1 VRDGVGVAGRP
12 HLCHANRMRRCL
24 LCLAALVLCAC
35 KPSPAPAGKGAS
47 RPGPVLAR
55 VDDTEITAADLQEV
69 LARYSHTPFVLARY
83 STPEK
88 KKELLDGLVR
98 YELMARE
105 AIRRGY
111 DRDPDVQRIAKRQMV
126 AQFEKR
132 EINDKLRAEDIP
144 SADVEKYYREHQ
156 PEFVRPE
163 EIRVSQILV
172 RDAAAA
178 RRITA
183 EAKSRRSDAK
193 SFRDLVERYS
203 EDPDSKPRAGD
214 LTFFDRKTTR
224 EPKALVEAAFAMDK
238 VNDVAGPIASD
249 KGFHI
254 LKLTDRRPEM
264 TRPLAE
270 VKGEIQRRLL
280 DQMRAQKKREL
291 VEEAR
296 KAIRVEIY
304 EQELAKIALPP
315 TADGGQP
322 LSAKTPVTIS
332 APTGASTPKP

>member
-1 VRDGVGVAGRP
+1 
-12 HLCHANRMRRCL
+12 MRRCL
-24 LCLAALVLCAC
+24 LCLAALALCAC
-35 KPSPAPAGKGAS
+35 KPSPGSGAKGAS

-69 LARYSHTPFVLARY
+69 LARYAHTPFVLARY
-83 STPEK
+83 STLEK

-98 YELMARE
+98 YELMSRE
-105 AIRRGY
+105 ALRRGY

-132 EINDKLRAEDIP
+132 EINDKFRAEDVP

-163 EIRVSQILV
+163 EVRVSQILV
-172 RDAAAA
+172 HDATAAH
-178 RRITA
+178 RIAA
-183 EAKSRRSDAK
+183 EAKAGRNDVK

-203 EDPDSKPRAGD
+203 EDQDSKPRAGD
-214 LTFFDRKTTR
+214 LTFFERKTTR
-224 EPKALVEAAFAMDK
+224 EPKALVEAAFAIAQ

-254 LKLTDRRPEM
+254 IKLTERRPER

-270 VKGEIQRRLL
+270 VKVDIQRRLL
-280 DQMRAQKKREL
+280 DLMRAQRKREL
-291 VEEAR
+291 VEDAR
-296 KAIRVEIY
+296 RSVHVEIY
-304 EQELAKIALPP
+304 EQALAKIALPSTP
-315 TADGGQP
+315 DGGP
-322 LSAKTPVTIS
+322 PSARPPVIIP
-332 APTGASTPKP
+332 APTGASTANP

>member
-1 VRDGVGVAGRP
+1 
-12 HLCHANRMRRCL
+12 
-24 LCLAALVLCAC
+24 
-35 KPSPAPAGKGAS
+35 
-47 RPGPVLAR
+47 